1 MQELLVEIR
10 NCKVCEAH
18 LPLEPRPIV
27 AGNKNSK
34 IILVSQAP
42 GRKAHVENK
51 AWEDPSGRKL
61 REWLGVT
68 DDDFYDPDN
77 FGIIPIQCER
87 ISGKNSTDIK
97 LCVDLMKDLY
107 SIDNISLFYIITTD
121 SDYRHIISE
130 IKIKNKK
137 IHCIGNNCANISL
150 MSICDKYT
158 KISILQSS
166 ENNIKNKDTVKDKQ
180 TESTKKNI
188 DDSTLNLYRNEVKD
202 ILGDNSQVNLSLVK
216 DILTRK
222 YNFDFREWGY
232 HKMST
237 FLLENFKD
245 SFKINVN
252 KTGSYITSI

>member
-1 MQELLVEIR
+1 MNETIAVYIDGDNTSHNDIKVILKEINSYGRIIISRVYGDWSQE
-10 NCKVCEAH
+10 NM
-18 LPLEPRPIV
+18 
-27 AGNKNSK
+27 KN
-34 IILVSQAP
+34 
-42 GRKAHVENK
+42 
-51 AWEDPSGRKL
+51 
-61 REWLGVT
+61 WLT
-68 DDDFYDPDN
+68 TSSI

-107 SIDNISLFYIITTD
+107 SIDTISLFYIITTD

-150 MSICDKYT
+150 MSICDQYT
-158 KISILQSS
+158 KISILQST
-166 ENNIKNKDTVKDKQ
+166 ENTIKNKETTKDKILE
-180 TESTKKNI
+180 TAKKNI
-188 DDSTLNLYRNEVKD
+188 DVSTLNLYRNEVKD
-202 ILGDNSQVNLSLVK
+202 ILGDNNQVNLSLVK
-216 DILTRK
+216 DVLTRK

-237 FLLENFKD
+237 FILENFKE

-252 KTGSYITSI
+252 STGCYISSI